1 MISVR
6 PSQTARH
13 GKGDR
18 PLKYQVLLTERI
30 SQVGIDMLE
39 NETTVVIAPSPSDAD
54 LLPLIGDADALL
66 IRSTNLNIPVMEA
79 GRKLKVVGRHGI
91 GLDNIDIP
99 AATSLGIQVVN
110 TPGANTN
117 AVAEHALW
125 AMMHCA
131 KNFNHAE
138 QALREGKFSVA
149 GSLPGLVQKFGYSTL
164 ELKGKTLGLVGFGR
178 IARRLSEFARC
189 LQMDIKAY
197 DPLVADDAF
206 KAFAVRRVRT
216 VDEAIRDSDFV
227 SLHVPYMKDTHH
239 LIGARELALMK
250 SESTLINTSR
260 GGIVDEA
267 ALFKALKEKKITG
280 AALDVFEKEPP
291 PADLPF
297 FGLENVMVTP
307 HMAAMTD
314 LALINM
320 ARDASRGILDA
331 LEGKKPEFLANP
343 EVWEK
348 RRR

>member
-216 VDEAIRDSDFV
+216 VDEEIRDSAFV

>member
-1 MISVR
+1 
-6 PSQTARH
+6 
-13 GKGDR
+13 
-18 PLKYQVLLTERI
+18 LKYQVLLTERI

>member
-1 MISVR
+1 
-6 PSQTARH
+6 
-13 GKGDR
+13 
-18 PLKYQVLLTERI
+18 
-30 SQVGIDMLE
+30 MLE

>member
-1 MISVR
+1 M
-6 PSQTARH
+6 
-13 GKGDR
+13 
-18 PLKYQVLLTERI
+18 KYQVLLTERI
-30 SQVGIDMLE
+30 SPVGIAMLE
-39 NETTVVIAPSPSDAD
+39 SSAKVVIAPSPSDAD
-54 LLPLIGDADALL
+54 LLPLIGEADALL
-66 IRSTNLNIPVMEA
+66 IRSTNLTIPVMEA

-99 AATSLGIQVVN
+99 TATGLGIQVVN

-131 KNFNHAE
+131 KNFNRAE
-138 QALREGKFSVA
+138 KALREGKFSIA

-164 ELKGKTLGLVGFGR
+164 ELKAKSLGLIGFGR

-197 DPLVADDAF
+197 DPLVPDEAF
-206 KAFAVRRVRT
+206 QAMGVRRVGT
-216 VDEAIRDSDFV
+216 IAEGITEADFV
-227 SLHVPYMKDTHH
+227 SLHVPYMKETHH
-239 LIGARELALMK
+239 LIGEKQLAQMK
-250 SESTLINTSR
+250 RGAFLINTSR
-260 GGIVDEA
+260 GGIVDET
-267 ALFKALKEKKITG
+267 ALFKALKEKKIAG

-297 FGLENVMVTP
+297 FGLDNVIVTP

-320 ARDASRGILDA
+320 AVDVSRGILDA